1 MRPSLNRRT
10 VLTYA
15 GYAALALVMTLYIA
29 VVTFPF
35 EQVKDQVLPSLVRG
49 MPFSLDLEELRA
61 TPFLS
66 IRASGVRIWKDAGG
80 TKHSKGPQ
88 LVIETLTVRP
98 SLLSL
103 FTGKKA
109 ASFSARFYGGK
120 AQGTI
125 GVRGQSVTVA
135 GRWKDIDL
143 GTYEP
148 AAEAMKLAGK
158 LSGDLDLSIPRRK
171 PALAEGSVS
180 LRIADGSVQNLQVYS
195 MTVPALT
202 GIAGSSTVRI
212 QKEKDKDISVASLQ
226 ECTLNGKEAAI
237 TLTGEVRLATPLAQS
252 RLNIKGNL
260 KLMGDFA
267 SRYDTMLQGLLRN
280 KNKDGSYPFSLMG
293 TLGQPRFGV

>member
-1 MRPSLNRRT
+1 MAVVT
-10 VLTYA
+10 
-15 GYAALALVMTLYIA
+15 TLYIA

-35 EQVKDQVLPSLVRG
+35 EQVKDQVLPFLAKG
-49 MPFSLDLEELRA
+49 MPFSLDLDGIRA
-61 TPFLS
+61 IPSLS
-66 IRASGVRIWKDAGG
+66 IRASEVRIWKEVGG
-80 TKHSKGPQ
+80 TKQSKGPPH

-109 ASFSARFYGGK
+109 ASFSARFYGGQ

-135 GRWKDIDL
+135 ARWKDIDL
-143 GTYEP
+143 STYKLP
-148 AAEAMKLAGK
+148 AETMKLDGK
-158 LSGDLDLSIPRRK
+158 LSGDIDLSIPRRK

-180 LRIADGSVQNLQVYS
+180 FRITDGSVQNLQVYS
-195 MTVPALT
+195 LTVPALT
-202 GIAGSSTVRI
+202 GIAGSSTVLI
-212 QKEKDKDISVASLQ
+212 QKEKDKDISVASLK
-226 ECTLNGKEAAI
+226 ECALSGNEAAV
-237 TLTGEVRLATPLAQS
+237 TLTGEMRLATPLAQS
-252 RLNIKGNL
+252 RLNIKGSL

-280 KNKDGSYPFSLMG
+280 KNKEGSYPFSLMG